1 MEMDKPDSPRGF
13 RASGL
18 IAVAAL
24 LAVAAGGY
32 LYYENSERQDVSSEV
47 PRQTASQA
55 PATTG
60 TAPSGNP
67 PNAPSSSSSQRV
79 VASAKPPTEPAPN
92 QSSQTP
98 AVPANNAPAVPPQQA
113 QTQAQANPPAAPT
126 GSSSATAPAAA
137 AAQSERTKP
146 ASLPT
151 NEIAYVQRS
160 RANIRSEPSARA
172 KRIGQAARGTKM
184 NVLGRSGKWVQVENG
199 ETKGWISGRLL
210 GPALP

>member
-1 MEMDKPDSPRGF
+1 MEMDKPDSQRGF

-32 LYYENSERQDVSSEV
+32 LFYENSERQDVSSEV
-47 PRQTASQA
+47 PQQTASQA

-60 TAPSGNP
+60 TPPFGTP

-79 VASAKPPTEPAPN
+79 VAGANPPTEPAPN

-98 AVPANNAPAVPPQQA
+98 AVPANNAPAVPPRQA
-113 QTQAQANPPAAPT
+113 ETQAQANPPAAPT
-126 GSSSATAPAAA
+126 GSGSATAPAAA